1 MYAIFPVMSV
11 MMLSKRRSV
20 IRPCFLVFMV
30 LMGMGYVRVTSD
42 LIPLSTFG
50 VDHYHER
57 AGIYR
62 DYLAAMFLWL
72 TPFSIAAAGFLMT
85 FDRLNR
91 VVERCI
97 GLWNGLPR
105 WFFYGVIPV
114 LFTIWAGWTARYLT
128 GAVPRIFDAFN
139 YHFQARNFALGQF
152 YALEPPLPDLFRF
165 PFIIIDN
172 GKWYG
177 SVYPGY
183 SLLLAIGIKLG
194 CDWIVNPILGG
205 TGLVLMYFAA
215 RDILGESEAR
225 LVSLYGLIS
234 PFFRM
239 MSAIFMSH
247 AAGIV
252 WVTLSIWMLW
262 RWSQNGRTTSL
273 FVPFL
278 AGCGMGWIYITRP
291 QAGLVTIPLFL
302 LYAAVK
308 NRFCGWLRLSV
319 CVIPLLVSV
328 IFLACYNE
336 QLTGNYFVNPRYYVD
351 PERRLGFGDDL
362 GEPLANGLRSG
373 HDVSKGI
380 RNSLLLINLWNA
392 EMFGFGSKGVLG
404 WLSFMSVY
412 ILIVKRKK
420 PFPYLLGS
428 SIIFS
433 SILYIFYFTPSP
445 NFGPRYFAE
454 IIPASIFLF
463 TAGLS
468 DLSGRLPAWT
478 MYRGKPVGLVWVQVV
493 LVGIM
498 VFVMLPLHH
507 AHYGILP
514 LKMNRDEIP
523 EPARP
528 AVILIPPETYTMNIY
543 TWNSP
548 NLDGNI
554 FVPLSGGISIQEIQ
568 EAFPGREIFNLEVM
582 GTRTKAYNLHHM
594 TELLKIE

>member
-1 MYAIFPVMSV
+1 MYAIFPVMSA
-11 MMLSKRRSV
+11 MMLAKRRSV
-20 IRPCFLVFMV
+20 IRICFLV
-30 LMGMGYVRVTSD
+30 LMAAMIMGYLRRVSD
-42 LIPLSTFG
+42 LIPLRVFG
-50 VDHYHER
+50 LDHYHER

-62 DYLAAMFLWL
+62 EYLAAIFLWL
-72 TPFSIAAAGFLMT
+72 TPFSLAAAGFLMT
-85 FDRLNR
+85 FDRLNLAI
-91 VVERCI
+91 EQCI
-97 GLWNGLPR
+97 RLWNRLPR
-105 WFFYGVIPV
+105 WIFYGVIPL
-114 LFTIWAGWTARYLT
+114 LFIVWAGWTARDLT

-152 YALEPPLPDLFRF
+152 YAQEPPLPDLFRF

-194 CDWIVNPILGG
+194 CDWMINPVLGG
-205 TGLVLMYFAA
+205 AGLALMYFAA
-215 RDILGESEAR
+215 RDILGETQAK
-225 LVSLYGLIS
+225 LVLLYGFIS
-234 PFFRM
+234 PFFRI

-247 AAGIV
+247 AAGIL

-262 RWSQNGRTTSL
+262 RWSQNGKSTSPA
-273 FVPFL
+273 VPFL

-302 LYAAVK
+302 LYTVYK
-308 NRFCGWLRLSV
+308 IRFCGWLRLAAFV
-319 CVIPLLVSV
+319 LPLLVSV
-328 IFLACYNE
+328 VFLACYNE
-336 QLTGNYFVNPRYYVD
+336 QLTDSYFVNPRYYVD

-373 HDVSKGI
+373 HDVSRGI
-380 RNSLLLINLWNA
+380 RNSLLLLNLWNA
-392 EMFGFGSKGVLG
+392 EMFGFGSKGILG
-404 WLSFMSVY
+404 WLSVMVVY
-412 ILIVKRKK
+412 IFIVQWKK
-420 PFPYLLGS
+420 PLPYLLGS
-428 SIIFS
+428 SILFNA
-433 SILYIFYFTPSP
+433 ILYVFYFTPSP

-463 TAGLS
+463 AAGLS

-478 MYRGKPVGLVWVQVV
+478 KYRGKPVGLVWVQTV
-493 LVGIM
+493 LVVMM
-498 VFVMLPLHH
+498 VCVMLPLHH

-514 LKMNRDEIP
+514 LKTERHAIP

-528 AVILIPPETYTMNIY
+528 SVILISPDTYTMNIY

-554 FVPLSGGISIQEIQ
+554 FVPLNVGISIQDIQ
-568 EAFPGREIFNLEVM
+568 EAFPGRDIFNLEVV
-582 GTRTKAYNLHHM
+582 GTTKKTYDLHHM
-594 TELLKIE
+594 TERLKLE